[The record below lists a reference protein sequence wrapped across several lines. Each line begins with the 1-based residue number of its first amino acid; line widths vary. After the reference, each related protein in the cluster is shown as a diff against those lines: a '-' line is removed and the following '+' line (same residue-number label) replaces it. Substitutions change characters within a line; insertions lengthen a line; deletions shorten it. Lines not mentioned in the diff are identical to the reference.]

1 MNWKTTKS
9 VLLATGLLFL
19 FQFQLMAQGNLMIV
33 GGGLE
38 SDNKQVFEEIIR
50 LSGGAD
56 QAVISVIP
64 AASGVAAQTF
74 EYFKYSLLRHGMKA
88 ENIHLIPIALV
99 DDDSTT
105 NVNEAEWAANAT
117 NLELAE
123 KVRSSNCIWFSGGDQ
138 LRIIQ
143 SLVLA
148 DGSYSPVLE
157 AVWEVYNAGGLIGG
171 TSAGAAIMSD
181 PMIGSGTSMG
191 ALRYGAQVSNRGED
205 LPDAKGV
212 LLTQGLGFFSPG
224 IVDQHFHARARIG
237 RLITAMNYT
246 QQSLAFGIDEN
257 TALVYYGREY
267 MLKVAGAAGVTIL
280 DAANASFGKAG
291 GFDATTGLTVH
302 YLQSGDAFLLVGRM
316 VVPAAD
322 KNILNGRVSDDE
334 ESHFSGGIF
343 ASEEENFPVLL
354 TEKLMRN
361 QDLENVKSLN
371 FFDDSHAFLITLSK
385 QVESK
390 AFYKRNEDR
399 STDYTVVGV
408 RLDIAPVAIDIQ
420 PLK

>member
-1 MNWKTTKS
+1 MNPKTS
-9 VLLATGLLFL
+9 LLVLFATGLMLL
-19 FQFQLMAQGNLMIV
+19 FQSQLLAQGNLMIV

-38 SDNKQVFEEIIR
+38 SDNKEVFEEIIR
-50 LSGGAD
+50 LSGGSD
-56 QAVISVIP
+56 KAVISVIP

-74 EYFKYSLLRHGMKA
+74 EYFKLSLLRHGMKA

-105 NVNEAEWAANAT
+105 DVNEATWAANAT

-123 KVRSSNCIWFSGGDQ
+123 KVRNSNCIWFSGGDQ

-143 SLVLA
+143 SLIMP
-148 DGSYSPVLE
+148 DGSPSPVLE

-205 LPDAKGV
+205 NPDAKGV

-257 TALVYYGREY
+257 TALVYYGREF
-267 MLKVAGAAGVTIL
+267 MLKVAGAAGVTVL
-280 DAANASFGKAG
+280 DATNARFGKAA
-291 GFDATTGLTVH
+291 GFDTTKGLLVH
-302 YLQSGDAFLLVGRM
+302 YLQSGDAYLMIGRL

-322 KNILNGRVSDDE
+322 KNILNERASDGE
-334 ESHFSGGIF
+334 ESNFSGGVF
-343 ASEEENFPVLL
+343 ASEEDNFPVLL

-361 QDLENVKSLN
+361 KNIENVKSLN
-371 FFDDSHAFLITLSK
+371 FFDDSHAFLLTLSK
-385 QVESK
+385 QPESK
-390 AFYKRNEDR
+390 AFFKRNEDR
-399 STDYTVVGV
+399 SISYTVVGV
-408 RLDIAPVAIDIQ
+408 RLDIAPVALVIQ
-420 PLK
+420 PMK